1 MPGNVL
7 IIGNGVAGVTA
18 ARMIRKLGDDHVT
31 IVSDETD
38 HFYSRTALM
47 YIYMGHMRYRDVKPY
62 EDWFWEKNRIDLV
75 RNRVEEIDTV
85 SRRVRLQDGRFLDYE
100 ALLLATG
107 SRPLRLDVPGADL
120 PGVQGL
126 YGMPDLERMQ
136 RSTEGAR
143 HAVVVG
149 GGLIGVEMA
158 EMLRSA
164 GIQVTFLVRESS
176 YMEHVLPPEESSM
189 VSDEIRAHGVDL
201 RPSTQLDEIRG
212 RDRVESVVTD
222 SGDVIDCD
230 FVGIAVGVEPS
241 IDFLRDS
248 AIETNRGILVNEF
261 FETNV
266 EGVYAAGDCAEF
278 READVGHKAIEQ
290 LWYTARRHGQ
300 TVGRTIAGRRTSY
313 DKGVYF
319 NSAKF
324 FDVEYQTYG
333 QISARPSADEI
344 SVHWRDPGKRRILR
358 INARR
363 GDGAVTG
370 FNALGTRL
378 RQSVCERWIL
388 EKRPLDYV
396 IKRLREASF
405 DEECTPSF
413 VRPDRAVSMDEPQP
427 VATA

>member
-1 MPGNVL
+1 
-7 IIGNGVAGVTA
+7 
-18 ARMIRKLGDDHVT
+18 
-31 IVSDETD
+31 
-38 HFYSRTALM
+38 
-47 YIYMGHMRYRDVKPY
+47 
-62 EDWFWEKNRIDLV
+62 
-75 RNRVEEIDTV
+75 
-85 SRRVRLQDGRFLDYE
+85 
-100 ALLLATG
+100 
-107 SRPLRLDVPGADL
+107 
-120 PGVQGL
+120 
-126 YGMPDLERMQ
+126 
-136 RSTEGAR
+136 
-143 HAVVVG
+143 
-149 GGLIGVEMA
+149 
-158 EMLRSA
+158 
-164 GIQVTFLVRESS
+164 
-176 YMEHVLPPEESSM
+176 M

-413 VRPDRAVSMDEPQP
+413 VRPDRAVSIDEPQP